1 MRRVTLEQLLAE
13 AGVESYTEQY
23 RYIRRLLEEGRIR
36 PVKQSPR
43 NGRTPALHLAYWQEE
58 EETDETELLDELD
71 YRLSP
76 AIGPDYYR
84 RHPAVYREEAPWVRL
99 LSRYLTERGGMP
111 QEPVS
116 LNERSFQIFGREKFL
131 QREQGRKILTH
142 CGVTLE
148 QLEVYRTTEPL
159 AYYSCSTKTPQ
170 NVLILENKDTFYSI
184 RRHLLSG
191 RTMLFGAEISTVIYG
206 AGKGILR
213 SFEDFG
219 FCVEPHI
226 NDASNRILY
235 FGDLDYEG
243 IGIYERLRELFA
255 AAHRI
260 DPFVEAY
267 EYMTRKAAR
276 RDQMS
281 LPLMSE
287 KQNRALAGTFFSYF
301 TAEWEEE
308 VCRMLSAGRYIPQEI
323 INVSDYKKEPGDAV

>member
-1 MRRVTLEQLLAE
+1 M
-13 AGVESYTEQY
+13 
-23 RYIRRLLEEGRIR
+23 
-36 PVKQSPR
+36 
-43 NGRTPALHLAYWQEE
+43 W
-58 EETDETELLDELD
+58 ELD

-243 IGIYERLRELFA
+243 IGIYERLRELPPVAVYEPEYVRPDPALQNPRAFTVA
-255 AAHRI
+255 RADDGAWDVDAPWLERI
-260 DPFVEAY
+260 LEGSD
-267 EYMTRKAAR
+267 
-276 RDQMS
+276 
-281 LPLMSE
+281 
-287 KQNRALAGTFFSYF
+287 
-301 TAEWEEE
+301 
-308 VCRMLSAGRYIPQEI
+308 
-323 INVSDYKKEPGDAV
+323 VSDYESLQYFQRQLADGGVITRLVELGVQENDTIRIGEFEFDYVF